1 MFSEHGDGD
10 YDGEH
15 IRWLL
20 LFPVMIIGSDG
31 RGCDKIEGD
40 L

>member
-1 MFSEHGDGD
+1 MVIILDGWALA
-10 YDGEH
+10 G
-15 IRWLL
+15 I
-20 LFPVMIIGSDG
+20 LFPVMIIDSDG